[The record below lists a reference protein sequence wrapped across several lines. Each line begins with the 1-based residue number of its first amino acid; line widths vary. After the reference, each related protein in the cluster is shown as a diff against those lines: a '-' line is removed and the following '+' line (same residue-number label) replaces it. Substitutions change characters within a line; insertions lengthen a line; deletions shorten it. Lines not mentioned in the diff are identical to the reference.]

1 MERRRFL
8 KDSGMLCLLGMCNI
22 LPESCSP
29 KSPGKIYIADANSAV
44 EKEPLIQPFGFK
56 GGYLSEL
63 WQTVA
68 RLTGPDNNSVV
79 GLGTQSVLWSDQSVF
94 LNHTETEGNAMMYS
108 ITQRALEIIK
118 GQYYTNPVEL
128 LESIM
133 DEVVAYG
140 KKVTGNPHLRKTFVL
155 NALVAVDN
163 ALWLLYAKENGITNF
178 DQMIPAE
185 YRSTFSEKHQKIA
198 AIPLISYGTTPDQL
212 KQTVDD
218 GYFFMKIKIG
228 QPGSQKEM
236 LQKDTERLSALHEM
250 LKDVR
255 TPHTQSGKLP
265 YYFDANGRYETKEAF
280 LRFLD
285 HAQKI
290 GAFEQIAII
299 EEPFPEEHETDVTD
313 IPVRLA
319 ADESAHT
326 DVDTEK
332 RIQMGYRAVALKPIA
347 KTLSM
352 TMKIAK
358 AATDQ
363 SVPCFCADLT
373 VNPVLV
379 EWNKN
384 IAARLK
390 PFPGLHNLGLLES
403 NGHQNYRNWEK
414 MMSYLPDR
422 NKPWVGV
429 NKGLFTTGNE
439 FFENGGGIYKPLN
452 HYKNLS

>member
-1 MERRRFL
+1 
-8 KDSGMLCLLGMCNI
+8 MLCLLGMCNI

-429 NKGLFTTGNE
+429 NNGLFTTGNE
-439 FFENGGGIYKPLN
+439 FFENGGGIYKPLD

>member
-1 MERRRFL
+1 
-8 KDSGMLCLLGMCNI
+8 MLCLLGMCNI
-22 LPESCSP
+22 VPGSCSSQ
-29 KSPGKIYIADANSAV
+29 SPGKIYIADTASAV
-44 EKEPLIQPFGFK
+44 EKEPLLQPFGFK

-63 WQTVA
+63 WQTAA
-68 RLTGPDNNSVV
+68 RLSGSGNNKVV
-79 GLGTQSVLWSDQSVF
+79 GLGTQSVLWSDQKVF
-94 LNHTETEGNAMMYS
+94 LNHSETEGNAMMYA
-108 ITQRALEIIK
+108 ITQRALEILK

-133 DEVVAYG
+133 DELLAYG

-163 ALWLLYAKENGITNF
+163 ALWLLYAKENGITGF

-185 YRSTFSEKHQKIA
+185 YRPTFSEKHQKIA
-198 AIPLISYGTTPDQL
+198 AIPLISYGTTPEQL
-212 KQTVDD
+212 KQTVDE

-228 QPGSQKEM
+228 QPGSQEEM

-265 YYFDANGRYETKEAF
+265 YYFDANGRYETKETF

-299 EEPFPEEHETDVTD
+299 EEPFPEEHETDVSD

-332 RIQMGYRAVALKPIA
+332 RIEMGYRAVALKPIA

-358 AATDQ
+358 AATDRD
-363 SVPCFCADLT
+363 VPCFCADLT

-379 EWNKN
+379 EWNRN

-390 PFPGLHNLGLLES
+390 PFPGLQNLGLLES

-414 MMSYLPDR
+414 MMGYLPDR
-422 NKPWVGV
+422 NKPWVNV
-429 NKGLFTTGNE
+429 SKGLFTTGEE
-439 FFENGGGIYKPLN
+439 FFKDGGGIFQPSE
-452 HYKNLS
+452 HYNELFAN